1 MSSITLGELAEQ
13 IGATLDGDGRRTVT
27 GCAGLT
33 EADPQQVSF
42 LSNPRYVRLLHETR
56 AAAVILSP
64 AYADKAT
71 GRDLLLAEDP
81 YRAFRE
87 AMLLLHEP
95 RPHPEAGVSARAY
108 VDAAAELGRD
118 CTVRPF
124 VYIAPGARLGDRVIV
139 YPNCYIGKNAEVG
152 DDSLLYPGV
161 CVYDRCVLGRR
172 VVLHAGTV
180 IGQDGFGYA
189 SSGQDGD
196 GGGGEVVHHK
206 IPQAGRAVV
215 GGDVEMGANCCVD
228 RAAVGDTQIGV
239 GSKLS
244 DGVVIGHG
252 AKIGRHNLL
261 VGQVGIAGSTVTGD
275 HVSIGG
281 QAGIAGHLNIGAG
294 ARIAAGSKVMHD
306 IPEGEAWG
314 GIPAGPLTRAKRT
327 LLQQQRLPQLVR
339 QVADLEQRLR
349 QLEAAT
355 TPTGSST

>member
-1 MSSITLGELAEQ
+1 
-13 IGATLDGDGRRTVT
+13 
-27 GCAGLT
+27 
-33 EADPQQVSF
+33 
-42 LSNPRYVRLLHETR
+42 
-56 AAAVILSP
+56 
-64 AYADKAT
+64 
-71 GRDLLLAEDP
+71 
-81 YRAFRE
+81 
-87 AMLLLHEP
+87 
-95 RPHPEAGVSARAY
+95 
-108 VDAAAELGRD
+108 
-118 CTVRPF
+118 
-124 VYIAPGARLGDRVIV
+124 
-139 YPNCYIGKNAEVG
+139 
-152 DDSLLYPGV
+152 
-161 CVYDRCVLGRR
+161 
-172 VVLHAGTV
+172 
-180 IGQDGFGYA
+180 
-189 SSGQDGD
+189 
-196 GGGGEVVHHK
+196 
-206 IPQAGRAVV
+206 
-215 GGDVEMGANCCVD
+215 MGANCCVD

-252 AKIGRHNLL
+252 AKVGRHNLL